1 MFFKDFINQK
11 RKELGMSV
19 DELSKRSGVSKGTLS
34 KLCAGINTNPT
45 IATAEA
51 ILRGLG
57 CSFGDMVSSD
67 GLSPAEREIVETY
80 RRLDPVSQKAVTDL
94 VRTEALRLSAPPKW
108 AVPEMGELKA
118 AARSS
123 DGIYRLKEQPEADQL
138 AGFQDITDNSEL

>member
-1 MFFKDFINQK
+1 
-11 RKELGMSV
+11 
-19 DELSKRSGVSKGTLS
+19 
-34 KLCAGINTNPT
+34 
-45 IATAEA
+45 
-51 ILRGLG
+51 
-57 CSFGDMVSSD
+57 MVSSD